1 MTRSKYT
8 KLTWTADSQSGVDSA
23 VTPSG
28 VVLTRV
34 TFGVGMGLSVT
45 GITWQGRGNPVDNY
59 WDRING
65 CRSTYRNLVEVDG
78 GARRDAPRP
87 AYVAERTV
95 YKMYPEL
102 WLTPEAYQQWVCEGQ
117 PEEDPW
123 AVSQGYL

>member
-8 KLTWTADSQSGVDSA
+8 KLTWKAESHSVVYRT

-28 VVLTRV
+28 IPLTRV
-34 TFGVGMGLSVT
+34 TFGLGAGYSKT
-45 GITWQGRGNPVDNY
+45 GIARRGNVVTNY
-59 WDRING
+59 YEQING
-65 CRSTYRNLVEVDG
+65 CLSWDRNLVEVEG
-78 GARRDAPRP
+78 GAR
-87 AYVAERTV
+87 VLAERTL

-102 WLTPEAYQQWVCEGQ
+102 WLTPEAYQQWVCERQ

>member
-8 KLTWTADSQSGVDSA
+8 KLTWKADWQSGVDNA

-34 TFGVGMGLSVT
+34 TFGVGMGLSLT

-65 CRSTYRNLVEVDG
+65 VRSAYRNLVEVEG
-78 GARRDAPRP
+78 SAR
-87 AYVAERTV
+87 VLAERTV

-102 WLTPEAYQQWVCEGQ
+102 WLTPEAYQQWVCERQ

>member
-8 KLTWTADSQSGVDSA
+8 KLTWKADSQSGVDSA

-65 CRSTYRNLVEVDG
+65 VRSAYRNLVEVEG
-78 GARRDAPRP
+78 SARAL
-87 AYVAERTV
+87 AERTV